1 MLKYTTSINFGSYS
15 TVVSL
20 ASGIVDER
28 ILGLKNGAPV
38 EFDTLYELAEFAQ
51 KVRSHEVMVGNYYD
65 YLDGKRLADQNLTVV
80 SLGNLAIDTSTYA
93 VSHEPWR
100 PIEVNAQIV

>member
-1 MLKYTTSINFGSYS
+1 MTYSYS
-15 TVVSL
+15 ANPLYVADGQSVQFRY
-20 ASGIVDER
+20 E
-28 ILGLKNGAPV
+28 APV